1 MILNQN
7 QNYET
12 KITDDNKNS
21 DFGNSKCKCLTR
33 TAEVIIKNEDN
44 IVIDQFT
51 LTTSIIIIIANII
64 TSFSGKFL
72 NDE

>member
-1 MILNQN
+1 MNQN

-12 KITDDNKNS
+12 KITDDNKKS
-21 DFGNSKCKCLTR
+21 DFGNSKCECLTR

>member
-21 DFGNSKCKCLTR
+21 DFGNSKCECLTR

>member
-1 MILNQN
+1 MNQN

-12 KITDDNKNS
+12 KITDDYKNS
-21 DFGNSKCKCLTR
+21 DFGNSKCECLTR